1 MSHNDNNAE
10 RSASRH
16 RPALWALAVAIGLA
30 VVAFLMFSSMGGE
43 EAETT
48 ATEMQAPG
56 TSAPTAADPPVAAG
70 AEQGTATAPERN

>member
-1 MSHNDNNAE
+1 MSHNDNVTE
-10 RSASRH
+10 RSARRH
-16 RPALWALAVAIGLA
+16 RPALWAIAVAIGLA

-56 TSAPTAADPPVAAG
+56 TSAPTAGDPPVAPG